1 MPPPKGVSEVSPA
14 LAFRH
19 FVEMGVERSIYGLHK
34 RLHEHGLKIGRA
46 TLMRWQK
53 KYEWDQ
59 AVEDGDKLAADAK
72 TIEITASELVEKIN
86 NEPEIPF
93 TVAETFEGT
102 ANAIHTMTSAMSAVV
117 TAHMTRMLATAP
129 AIDQDEILSI
139 ARVTR
144 DLASAAADMH
154 RALNPPAPKGKQS
167 ETPLRDAQ
175 TGLLYG
181 APTPGGPPSVDEL
194 IAAFD
199 NPPGV

>member
-1 MPPPKGVSEVSPA
+1 MPSCVSEVSPA

-19 FVEMGVERSIYGLHK
+19 FVELGAERSIYGLHK
-34 RLHEHGLKIGRA
+34 RLHEHGLKIGRS

-59 AVEDGDKLAADAK
+59 AVEDGDQLAADAK
-72 TIEITASELVEKIN
+72 TIEITAAQLVEAI
-86 NEPEIPF
+86 EDERQPIPF

-102 ANAIHTMTSAMSAVV
+102 ANALHSMTSSMSAVV
-117 TAHMTRMLATAP
+117 TAHMTRLLEVNSAIELDDILAM
-129 AIDQDEILSI
+129 

-154 RALNPPAPKGKQS
+154 RALNPPAPKGKHS
-167 ETPLRDAQ
+167 EAPARDAQ

-181 APTPGGPPSVDEL
+181 AVVPGGPPSVDEL